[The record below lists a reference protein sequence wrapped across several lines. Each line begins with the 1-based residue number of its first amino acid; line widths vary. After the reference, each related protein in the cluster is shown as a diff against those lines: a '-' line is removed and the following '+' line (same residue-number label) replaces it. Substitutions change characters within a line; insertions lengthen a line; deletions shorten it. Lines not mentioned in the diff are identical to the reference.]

1 MPCDLEQYFESN
13 RPTSVAVVGKTHTNT
28 TDSNPPNIDK

>member
-13 RPTSVAVVGKTHTNT
+13 TSVAVVGKTHTNT
-28 TDSNPPNIDK
+28 TDSNTPNIDK